1 MPLRGLI
8 LSQRRRGLDRCGIG
22 RSGLP
27 AGVPREGTR
36 RNHGNQGGQPHQ
48 ECGSREKRAMAKLE
62 HGSLIS
68 ALLEQAPRVRSA
80 RRMRS
85 YLLFRC
91 MASQKRVGQDARP
104 EGPGLGALAGL
115 STASARRPL
124 WSGYSLVA
132 RSLVPFSSVSRS
144 HGWESETSKLWLL
157 AFTVW
162 SSATTLLTAEVFRVA
177 AGFPKSQGK
186 GGFASLRRTIA
197 MTGAAGVGSPA
208 REEQR
213 CGDGWRSGLR
223 QSWAEGRPGWGRCTG
238 WGIRGRAAVAV
249 RPPGLRLARRW
260 VLAFT
265 GHAATGLQERRGG
278 PSPPGKA
285 LERSPEKGFRG

>member
-186 GGFASLRRTIA
+186 GGFASLRRTIGDDRGGWRWI
-197 MTGAAGVGSPA
+197 TRQGGAA
-208 REEQR
+208 
-213 CGDGWRSGLR
+213 L
-223 QSWAEGRPGWGRCTG
+223 
-238 WGIRGRAAVAV
+238 RGRVAERNGAVLGRGPTRLGAV
-249 RPPGLRLARRW
+249 HRL
-260 VLAFT
+260 
-265 GHAATGLQERRGG
+265 GHQG
-278 PSPPGKA
+278 
-285 LERSPEKGFRG
+285 